1 MIEKHLIHMQ
11 RSKKSRKHYKW
22 ADESGPGSWVSC
34 LLLMLSFSH
43 PGVSV
48 VSPVFERCFKVIL
61 RSAVLSDKGPFI
73 QVGDSPLN
81 CVFSSM
87 YNPLVVSH
95 RAFDLYLK
103 IDY

>member
-61 RSAVLSDKGPFI
+61 RSAVLPTGQSSAGALCEWKLIQELIPFSFT
-73 QVGDSPLN
+73 V
-81 CVFSSM
+81 
-87 YNPLVVSH
+87 YELVKST
-95 RAFDLYLK
+95 
-103 IDY
+103 